1 MPQWLRQLISLAE
14 DLSLYPITRLV
25 THNHP

>member
-14 DLSLYPITRLV
+14 DLCLYPITRLV